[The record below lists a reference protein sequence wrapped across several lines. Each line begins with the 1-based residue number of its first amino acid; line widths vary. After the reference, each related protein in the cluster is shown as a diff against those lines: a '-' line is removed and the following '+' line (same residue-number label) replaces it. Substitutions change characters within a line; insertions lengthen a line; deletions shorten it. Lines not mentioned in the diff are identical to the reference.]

1 MARILFIKTQQTER
15 RNKMRRLAIL
25 MTLFFALST
34 LTASVAMAQ
43 AKPAPAKPAVPA
55 AKPAASKD
63 AIKIGAIYDFA
74 GPCYMYSDSAVHGIR
89 IAIEE
94 INAKGG
100 ILGRKLDL
108 TVRDTEAKVDV
119 AVREVKDLI
128 LREKVNFLT
137 GPCSSGTALAMQVV
151 HSEYK
156 ILRVTNVANTEGMT
170 VDKFTPYVVQLVPNT
185 YMEGTAAT
193 RYLVKKVPNAKKFCT
208 IAPDYDYGRREE
220 AAFAEEIKKLVPDS
234 EILYE
239 AWPKFGETDFTAF
252 ITAVMAKKPD
262 AIHSS
267 LFGGDLV
274 AFTKQAKPYGFFEKF
289 PMIALYDLPVLKAL
303 DQDAPEGVM
312 GFGRGCFFM
321 DPNPKMMEFVDK
333 FRKIRATYPEAW
345 AVMAYDSIYL
355 LKAACEKAKT
365 IETEA
370 VIKAM
375 EGMTFDSL
383 RGQITIRA
391 LDHMGSVPSY
401 QGVIAK
407 DPAYPFKIWKDI
419 IRVPG
424 DQIWRSEAGVREVWK
439 KTGVTR

>member
-1 MARILFIKTQQTER
+1 M
-15 RNKMRRLAIL
+15 MRRLAVLIVSMFAFSIL
-25 MTLFFALST
+25 TTSLVL
-34 LTASVAMAQ
+34 AQ
-43 AKPAPAKPAVPA
+43 TKPAPAKPA
-55 AKPAASKD
+55 ASKEP
-63 AIKIGAIYDFA
+63 IKIGAIYDFA

-89 IAIEE
+89 IAIDE

-108 TVRDTEAKVDV
+108 TVRDTEMKVDV

-156 ILRVTNVANTEGMT
+156 VLRIANVANTEGQT
-170 VDKFTPYVVQLVPNT
+170 VDKFTPYIAQLVPNT
-185 YMEGTAAT
+185 YMEGIATT

-239 AWPKFGETDFTAF
+239 AWPKPGEKDFTAF

-274 AFTKQAKPYGFFEKF
+274 AFTKQAAPYGFFEKF
-289 PMIALYDLPVLKAL
+289 PFVALYDLPVLSAL
-303 DQDAPEGVM
+303 GPDAPEGMM

-333 FRKIRATYPEAW
+333 YKKIRATYPESW
-345 AVMAYDSIYL
+345 AVMGYDSIYL
-355 LKAACEKAKT
+355 IKAACEKAKS

-375 EGMTFDSL
+375 EGIAFDSL
-383 RGQITIRA
+383 RGRITIRA
-391 LDHMGSVPSY
+391 LDHMGTVPCY
-401 QGVIAK
+401 QGVITT
-407 DPAYPFKIWKDI
+407 DPKYPFKIWKDI
-419 IRVPG
+419 TRVPG
-424 DQIWRSEAGVREVWK
+424 DQVMRSEASVREVWK